1 MDTRD
6 QLILNLLHQSAPMSS
21 SQMHDVL
28 SDQMSLATLKRH
40 LDTLGAEKQIIKTG
54 KAKSTR
60 YAVSLLFEL
69 LQPIP
74 VKSYFAKEIDER
86 NAKTKFNFELL
97 LDIIPAHSLFTDTEL
112 RYLQTLQA
120 SYLQKCAQLSATSL
134 QKELERWAID
144 LSWKSSQ
151 IEGNTYSLLETE
163 LLLKEKQTAAG
174 KSKEEAVMLLN
185 HKETLDFIVQ
195 HPDFI
200 APLTVSNI
208 SQLHSLLVKD
218 LEVGKNIRRSRVG
231 ITGTNYK
238 PLDNEHQILEALQHL
253 CTVVNNK
260 ANVFEKAL
268 LALVFLSYI
277 QAFEDGN
284 KRTARIVSN
293 ALLIHHNHCPLSFR
307 TVDSV
312 YFKQAMLLFYEQNN
326 ISAMKQIFI
335 EQYAFAVETYF

>member
-60 YAVSLLFEL
+60 YAVSPLFEL

-86 NAKTKFNFELL
+86 NAKNQFNFELL